1 MKQVF
6 DGLIYDTDDAIEIAM
21 NESRVGIDDFGGFE
35 EAIYKPDSGR
45 WFLWGK
51 GGPHTRWR
59 EPVGNN
65 AFGSGEAIHALSE
78 VEALDWFERTGADPD
93 VIAAHFTIAKA

>member
-1 MKQVF
+1 MKQVI

-21 NESRVGIDDFGGFE
+21 NESRVGSGDFGWFE
-35 EAIYKPDSGR
+35 EAVYKTDSGR

-65 AFGSGEAIHALSE
+65 AFGSGETIHALSE
-78 VEALDWFERTGADPD
+78 VEALDWFTRADID
-93 VIAAHFTIAKA
+93 TVTIAAHFDLAKA